1 MKFLYETRAKKLEE
15 VEALINNA
23 EAEERVLTEEELEK
37 VEALKKEVEDLK
49 AQIEL
54 INATKE
60 LKPVEKEIKEE
71 EVKEDMQNRALELQ
85 TRAREEEELFV
96 RCLKEGNIR
105 GLKASTNGG
114 FIPQTVAEKI
124 VEMVSNNCPVLEKA
138 TLYKVVGDLKVNV
151 QNGKM
156 TTKFVDELNN
166 NVPTDATLK
175 TVTLKSHTVISAI
188 QISNLLISESTVN
201 VIDEVARLIA
211 NDLTD
216 FLNDVFVIGETG
228 KVQGLAETTNIF
240 NGTLTLDSIVSLMTK
255 VPVSK
260 HKDAVF
266 IMSPEAFAGIKTDA
280 ITKGVLAYNGMAGD
294 EGMFLF
300 GKPVYLVDALSGKDS
315 ETIDTEVIFAN
326 LEGYA
331 IKMPT
336 QMEIKVLKEL
346 YAMQD
351 ATGIVATCHVDGK
364 IVNEKLIA
372 KLTRSDVLLTA
383 STKKSK

>member
-23 EAEERVLTEEELEK
+23 EAEERVLTAEELEK
-37 VEALKKEVEDLK
+37 VEALKKEIEDLK

-54 INATKE
+54 INSTKE

-71 EVKEDMQNRALELQ
+71 EVKENMQNRSLNLE

-96 RCLKEGNIR
+96 RCLQEGNIR
-105 GLKASTNGG
+105 GLKASANGG
-114 FIPQTVAEKI
+114 FIPQTVAERI
-124 VEMVSNNCPVLEKA
+124 VEMVSNNCPILEKA

-156 TTKFVDELNN
+156 TTKFVDELSTNS
-166 NVPTDATLK
+166 PTEATLK
-175 TVTLKSHTVISAI
+175 TVTLKSHTVISTI

-201 VIDEVARLIA
+201 VVDEVVRLIA
-211 NDLTD
+211 NDLTN
-216 FLNDVFVIGETG
+216 FLNDVFVIGESS
-228 KVQGLAETTNIF
+228 KVQGLIETTNEYE
-240 NGTLTLDSIVSLMTK
+240 GALTLDSMVALMAQ

-260 HKDAVF
+260 HKGACF
-266 IMSPEAFAGIKTDA
+266 IMSPDTFIGIKSDA
-280 ITKGVLAYNGMAGD
+280 IAKGALAYSGMSGD
-294 EGMFLF
+294 EGMTLF
-300 GKPVYLVDALSGKDS
+300 GKPVYLVDALKGK
-315 ETIDTEVIFAN
+315 EHECVFAN

-331 IKMPT
+331 IKMPE

-346 YAMQD
+346 YAMSD

-364 IVNEKLIA
+364 IINEKLIA
-372 KLTRSDVLLTA
+372 KFKKSAELLTA
-383 STKKSK
+383 KKSK

>member
-1 MKFLYETRAKKLEE
+1 MKILYETRAKKLEE

-23 EAEERVLTEEELEK
+23 EAEERVLSAEELEK
-37 VEALKKEVEDLK
+37 VEALKKEIEGLK

-54 INATKE
+54 INSTKE

-71 EVKEDMQNRALELQ
+71 EVKEDMQNRSLNLE
-85 TRAREEEELFV
+85 TRAREEELFV
-96 RCLKEGNIR
+96 RCLQEGNIR
-105 GLKASTNGG
+105 GLKASANGG
-114 FIPQTVAEKI
+114 FIPQTVAERI
-124 VEMVSNNCPVLEKA
+124 VEMVSNNCPILEKA

-156 TTKFVDELNN
+156 TTKFVDELTQNN
-166 NVPTDATLK
+166 PTEATLK
-175 TVTLKSHTVISAI
+175 TVTLKSYTVISSI

-201 VIDEVARLIA
+201 VVDEVVRLIA

-216 FLNDVFVIGETG
+216 FLNDVFVIGESG
-228 KVQGLAETTNIF
+228 KVQGLAETTNTF
-240 NGTLTLDSIVSLMTK
+240 EGTLSLDSIVSLMTK

-260 HKDAVF
+260 HKNACF
-266 IMSPEAFAGIKTDA
+266 IMSPEAFAGIKSDA

-300 GKPVYLVDALSGKDS
+300 GKPVYLVDALTGKDS

-331 IKMPT
+331 IKMPE

-346 YAMQD
+346 YAMSD
-351 ATGIVATCHVDGK
+351 ATGVVATCHVDGK

-372 KLTRSDVLLTA
+372 KLKRNDKLMSAKRS
-383 STKKSK
+383 K

>member
-23 EAEERVLTEEELEK
+23 EAEERVLTDEELEK
-37 VEALKKEVEDLK
+37 VEALKKEIEGLK

-60 LKPVEKEIKEE
+60 LKPVEKEIKEKE
-71 EVKEDMQNRALELQ
+71 EVKEDMQNRSLEMQ

-96 RCLKEGNIR
+96 RCLQEGNIR
-105 GLKASTNGG
+105 GLKASANGG
-114 FIPQTVAEKI
+114 FIPQTVAERI
-124 VEMVSNNCPVLEKA
+124 VEMVSNNCPILEKA

-156 TTKFVDELNN
+156 TTKFVDELSTNN
-166 NVPTDATLK
+166 PTEATLK
-175 TVTLKSHTVISAI
+175 TVTLKSYTVISSI

-201 VIDEVARLIA
+201 VVDEVIRLIA

-216 FLNDVFVIGETG
+216 FLNDVFVIGETS
-228 KVQGLAETTNIF
+228 KVQGLAETTNTF
-240 NGTLTLDSIVSLMTK
+240 EGTLSLDSIVSLMTK

-260 HKDAVF
+260 HKNACF
-266 IMSPEAFAGIKTDA
+266 IMSPEAFAGIKSDA
-280 ITKGVLAYNGMAGD
+280 ISKGVLAYNGMAGD

-300 GKPVYLVDALSGKDS
+300 GKPVYLVDALTGKDE

-331 IKMPT
+331 IKMPE

-346 YAMQD
+346 YAMSD
-351 ATGIVATCHVDGK
+351 ATGVVATCHVDGK

-372 KLTRSDVLLTA
+372 KLKRNDKLMSA
-383 STKKSK
+383 KKSK

>member
-37 VEALKKEVEDLK
+37 VEALKKEIEGLK

-54 INATKE
+54 INSTKE

-71 EVKEDMQNRALELQ
+71 EVKEDMQNRSLEMQ

-96 RCLKEGNIR
+96 RCLQEGNIR
-105 GLKASTNGG
+105 GLKTGTNGG
-114 FIPQTVAEKI
+114 FIPQTVAERI
-124 VEMVSNNCPVLEKA
+124 VEMVSNNCPILEKA

-156 TTKFVDELNN
+156 TTKFIDELSTNS
-166 NVPTDATLK
+166 PTEATLK
-175 TVTLKSHTVISAI
+175 TVTLKSYTVISSI

-201 VIDEVARLIA
+201 VVDEVVRLIA
-211 NDLTD
+211 NDLTN
-216 FLNDVFVIGETG
+216 FLNDVFVIGESS
-228 KVQGLAETTNIF
+228 KVQGLIETTNEYE
-240 NGTLTLDSIVSLMTK
+240 GALTLDSMVALMAQ

-260 HKDAVF
+260 HKGACF
-266 IMSPEAFAGIKTDA
+266 IMSPDTFIGIKSDA
-280 ITKGVLAYNGMAGD
+280 IAKGALAYSGMSGD
-294 EGMFLF
+294 EGMTLF
-300 GKPVYLVDALSGKDS
+300 GKPVYLVDALKGK
-315 ETIDTEVIFAN
+315 EHECVFAN

-331 IKMPT
+331 IKMPE

-346 YAMQD
+346 YAMSD

-364 IVNEKLIA
+364 IINEKLIA
-372 KLTRSDVLLTA
+372 KFKKSAELLTA
-383 STKKSK
+383 KKSK

>member
-37 VEALKKEVEDLK
+37 VEALKKEIEDLK

-54 INATKE
+54 INSTKE

-71 EVKEDMQNRALELQ
+71 EEVKQDMQNRALEMQ

-96 RCLKEGNIR
+96 RCLQEGNIR
-105 GLKASTNGG
+105 GLKASANGG
-114 FIPQTVAEKI
+114 FIPQTVAERI
-124 VEMVSNNCPVLEKA
+124 VEMVSNNCPILEKA

-156 TTKFVDELNN
+156 TTKFVDELSTNS
-166 NVPTDATLK
+166 PTEATLK
-175 TVTLKSHTVISAI
+175 TVTLKSYTVISSI
-188 QISNLLISESTVN
+188 QISNLLISESAVN
-201 VIDEVARLIA
+201 VVDEVVRLIA
-211 NDLTD
+211 NDLTN
-216 FLNDVFVIGETG
+216 FLNDVFVIGESS
-228 KVQGLAETTNIF
+228 KVQGLIETTNEYE
-240 NGTLTLDSIVSLMTK
+240 GALTLDSMVALMAQ

-260 HKDAVF
+260 HKGACF
-266 IMSPEAFAGIKTDA
+266 IMSPDTFIGIKSDA
-280 ITKGVLAYNGMAGD
+280 IAKGALAYSGMSGD
-294 EGMFLF
+294 EGMTLF
-300 GKPVYLVDALSGKDS
+300 GKPVYLVDALKGK
-315 ETIDTEVIFAN
+315 EHECVFAN

-331 IKMPT
+331 IKMPE

-346 YAMQD
+346 YAMLD

-364 IVNEKLIA
+364 IINEKLIA
-372 KLTRSDVLLTA
+372 KFKKSAELLTA
-383 STKKSK
+383 KKSK

>member
-15 VEALINNA
+15 VEALINTA

-37 VEALKKEVEDLK
+37 VEALKKEIEDLK

-54 INATKE
+54 INSTKE
-60 LKPVEKEIKEE
+60 LKPVEKEIKEKE
-71 EVKEDMQNRALELQ
+71 EVKENMQNRSLEMQ

-96 RCLKEGNIR
+96 RCLQEGNIR
-105 GLKASTNGG
+105 GLKASANGG
-114 FIPQTVAEKI
+114 FIPQTVAERI
-124 VEMVSNNCPVLEKA
+124 VEMVSNNCPILEKA

-156 TTKFVDELNN
+156 TTKFVDELSTNN
-166 NVPTDATLK
+166 PTEATLK
-175 TVTLKSHTVISAI
+175 TVTLKSYTVISSI

-201 VIDEVARLIA
+201 VVDEVVRLIA

-216 FLNDVFVIGETG
+216 FLNDVFVIGESS
-228 KVQGLAETTNIF
+228 KVQGLAETTNTF
-240 NGTLTLDSIVSLMTK
+240 EGTLSLDSIVSLMTK

-260 HKDAVF
+260 HKNACF
-266 IMSPEAFAGIKTDA
+266 IMSPEAFAGIKSDA
-280 ITKGVLAYNGMAGD
+280 ISKGVLAYNGMAGD

-300 GKPVYLVDALSGKDS
+300 GKPVYLVDALTGKDE

-331 IKMPT
+331 IKMPN

-346 YAMQD
+346 YAMFD
-351 ATGIVATCHVDGK
+351 ATGVVATCHVDGK

-372 KLTRSDVLLTA
+372 KLKRNDKSMSA
-383 STKKSK
+383 KKSK

>member
-15 VEALINNA
+15 VEALINTA

-37 VEALKKEVEDLK
+37 VEALKKEIEDLK

-54 INATKE
+54 INSTKE
-60 LKPVEKEIKEE
+60 LKPVEKEIKEKE
-71 EVKEDMQNRALELQ
+71 EVKENMQNRSLEMQ

-96 RCLKEGNIR
+96 RCLQEGNIR
-105 GLKASTNGG
+105 GLKASANGG
-114 FIPQTVAEKI
+114 FIPQTVAERI
-124 VEMVSNNCPVLEKA
+124 VEMVSNNCPILEKA

-156 TTKFVDELNN
+156 TTKFVDELSTNN
-166 NVPTDATLK
+166 PTEATLK
-175 TVTLKSHTVISAI
+175 TVTLKSYTVISSI

-201 VIDEVARLIA
+201 VVDEVVRLIA

-216 FLNDVFVIGETG
+216 FLNDVFVIGETS
-228 KVQGLAETTNIF
+228 KVQGLIETTNEYE
-240 NGTLTLDSIVSLMTK
+240 GALTLDSMVALMAQ

-260 HKDAVF
+260 HKGACF
-266 IMSPEAFAGIKTDA
+266 IMSPDTFIGIKSDA
-280 ITKGVLAYNGMAGD
+280 IAKGALAYSGMSGD
-294 EGMFLF
+294 EGMTLF
-300 GKPVYLVDALSGKDS
+300 GKPVYLVDALKGK
-315 ETIDTEVIFAN
+315 EHECVFAN

-331 IKMPT
+331 IKMPE

-346 YAMQD
+346 YAMSD

-364 IVNEKLIA
+364 IINEKLIA
-372 KLTRSDVLLTA
+372 KFKKSAELLTA
-383 STKKSK
+383 KKSK

>member
-37 VEALKKEVEDLK
+37 VEALKKEIEGLK

-54 INATKE
+54 INSTKE
-60 LKPVEKEIKEE
+60 LKPVEKEIKEKE
-71 EVKEDMQNRALELQ
+71 EVKEDMQNRSLEMQ

-96 RCLKEGNIR
+96 RCLQEGNIR
-105 GLKASTNGG
+105 GLKASANGG
-114 FIPQTVAEKI
+114 FIPQTVAERI
-124 VEMVSNNCPVLEKA
+124 VEMVSNNCPILEKA

-156 TTKFVDELNN
+156 TTKFVEELTQNN
-166 NVPTDATLK
+166 PTEATLK
-175 TVTLKSHTVISAI
+175 TVTLKSHTVISTI

-201 VIDEVARLIA
+201 VVDEIVRLIA
-211 NDLTD
+211 NDLTN
-216 FLNDVFVIGETG
+216 FLNDVFVIGESS
-228 KVQGLAETTNIF
+228 KVQGLIETTNEYE
-240 NGTLTLDSIVSLMTK
+240 GALTLDSMVALMAQ

-260 HKDAVF
+260 HKGACF
-266 IMSPEAFAGIKTDA
+266 IMSPDTFIGIKSDA
-280 ITKGVLAYNGMAGD
+280 IAKGALAYSGMSGD
-294 EGMFLF
+294 EGMTLF
-300 GKPVYLVDALSGKDS
+300 GKPVYLVDALKGK
-315 ETIDTEVIFAN
+315 EHECVFAN

-331 IKMPT
+331 IKMPE

-346 YAMQD
+346 YAMSD

-364 IVNEKLIA
+364 IINEKLIA
-372 KLTRSDVLLTA
+372 KFKKSAELLTA
-383 STKKSK
+383 KKSK